1 MLHSLQII
9 LRGEYGNKKEIVDD
23 IKLLLNT
30 LDYDKLKLTVNFI
43 QMLGENTSV
52 ASIKSFHVYSY
63 SFSINFKILL
73 NSSRLILVGTKDA
86 FTSSNGRRECF
97 NVS

>member
-43 QMLGENTSV
+43 QMLGENTSIT
-52 ASIKSFHVYSY
+52 SIKS
-63 SFSINFKILL
+63 KL
-73 NSSRLILVGTKDA
+73 
-86 FTSSNGRRECF
+86 
-97 NVS
+97 